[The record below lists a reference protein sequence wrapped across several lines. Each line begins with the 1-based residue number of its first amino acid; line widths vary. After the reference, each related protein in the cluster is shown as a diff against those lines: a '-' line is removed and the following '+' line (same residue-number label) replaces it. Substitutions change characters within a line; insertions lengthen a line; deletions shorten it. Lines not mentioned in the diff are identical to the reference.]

1 MRPVKLN
8 YNVLF
13 EKKGKKNL
21 HQILSS
27 YDQVM
32 SKVGINLV
40 DKGALFNKGQK
51 SNIQHKG
58 T

>member
-51 SNIQHKG
+51 SNI
-58 T
+58 